1 MCKNLIVFMP
11 SIEGGGVE
19 KNLFLICNFLVKK
32 TSSLKVITISKKY
45 TNKFDKPIKIISL
58 KSKQWDRFNRKIKYF
73 QLLTWMTFMIITFA
87 QHWLAKSNCKAEKND
102 RQENRNLFVT

>member
-1 MCKNLIVFMP
+1 MSKNLIVFMP

-58 KSKQWDRFNRKIKYF
+58 KSKQIKLFIIFHLYLQKVKIIF
-73 QLLTWMTFMIITFA
+73 LIT
-87 QHWLAKSNCKAEKND
+87 
-102 RQENRNLFVT
+102 